1 MSRVL
6 EFCYAHLLFS
16 NIRSSSIGFE
26 IMCPIFMQFATM
38 PADMRFIK
46 SLAELNISGNKWV
59 STVRGRLVSDEHLFL
74 DC

>member
-1 MSRVL
+1 MLCISLVL
-6 EFCYAHLLFS
+6 KHTL
-16 NIRSSSIGFE
+16 E

-59 STVRGRLVSDEHLFL
+59 IAVRVRGRLVSDEHLFH